1 MSNGAWDSM
10 SPVGA
15 HGNWAES
22 HNCPRSK
29 NTAIAKPVISAPALT
44 TYAIATPAIAAHAI
58 ATHTIV
64 KPVIA
69 TPTIHHL

>member
-58 ATHTIV
+58 TTPAVATH
-64 KPVIA
+64 A
-69 TPTIHHL
+69 IHHL